1 MKNYLLLLLLIPTSM
16 FSQSYDALFLGNSYT
31 FYNNMPTMASDIAD
45 SMGDTLNVQSNT
57 PGGWRFLNHAAA
69 NSSSMQKIRQQDW
82 DFVILQAQS
91 NEPSS
96 PPWQVEEEVYP
107 YAQTLVDSI
116 AANDPC
122 TEPVFF
128 MTWGRKYG
136 DSVNGQVYPLI
147 STYEGMQQRLRESYL
162 EMGMDNDATVAPV
175 GMAWKHSIDDNPNFE
190 LYTADEG
197 HPNLAGSYLAACTF
211 YCTLFQKSCV
221 GSSYVP
227 NGLSIGDATTLQT
240 IASNTVLDST
250 WVWNMFTI
258 QSADT
263 TSTNDSTYSFSTTAS
278 NYDNLVWDFGDG
290 NTSSTANASHTFGSG
305 QHQVELSVF
314 SNGGCL
320 VKKETF
326 DLEVVSA
333 NDTSSTDT
341 TVSIF
346 TNLSESIKLYPTP
359 LNNYLT
365 IEANDKR
372 SLFKI
377 YNMMGQ
383 LVYSKE
389 VIGTERIDFNDLA
402 RGHYIAK
409 IQTKDEDLTFKI
421 FKNE

>member
-1 MKNYLLLLLLIPTSM
+1 
-16 FSQSYDALFLGNSYT
+16 
-31 FYNNMPTMASDIAD
+31 
-45 SMGDTLNVQSNT
+45 
-57 PGGWRFLNHAAA
+57 
-69 NSSSMQKIRQQDW
+69 
-82 DFVILQAQS
+82 
-91 NEPSS
+91 
-96 PPWQVEEEVYP
+96 
-107 YAQTLVDSI
+107 
-116 AANDPC
+116 
-122 TEPVFF
+122 
-128 MTWGRKYG
+128 
-136 DSVNGQVYPLI
+136 
-147 STYEGMQQRLRESYL
+147 MQQRLRESYL